1 MLRVVLDANVLFP
14 VVLRDVFLEFSV
26 SGLLRTFWTSEILVE
41 FSRALVRTSRHSED
55 SAAGLVSEMQAFF
68 PSSFVDGYEHLTHS
82 NMCAD
87 PKDEHVVGAAI
98 HIKADA
104 IATFNLKDFPKDLF
118 EYFGIRLSHPD
129 NLLTDVFE
137 SNTGL
142 TCQVLGTVVGNYDRS
157 PTTAAE
163 LSARLIRSQT
173 PRFGLR
179 ILDFEDLIDGFAL
192 QVRSSRSS

>member
-1 MLRVVLDANVLFP
+1 MLRFVLDANVLFP

>member
-14 VVLRDVFLEFSV
+14 VVLRDVLLEFSV